1 MRSDS
6 APGASGKPG
15 SRFGVVAIAA
25 SAGGLHALEAI
36 LSGLQPGFAAPIVV
50 VQHLSRSRESVMAQ
64 ILGRK
69 TALRV
74 KQAED
79 GETIVPGC
87 VYTAPSDHHLL
98 VGAGGVLA
106 LTSTDLVHFVRPS
119 ADVLFESVA
128 ESYGSRAIVV
138 VATGTGFD
146 GATGVQAVKR
156 SGGVVIVQDELS
168 SEFFGMPG
176 AAIDTGDV
184 DLILPLDQIAD
195 ALTRLISVA

>member
-1 MRSDS
+1 VVSPES
-6 APGASGKPG
+6 SY
-15 SRFGVVAIAA
+15 GVVAIAT
-25 SAGGLHALEAI
+25 SAGGLHALDEI
-36 LSGLQPGFAAPIVV
+36 LSRLTPDFGAPIVV
-50 VQHLSRSRESVMAQ
+50 VQHISRKRESIMAE
-64 ILGRK
+64 ILARK
-69 TALRV
+69 TSLRV

-79 GETIVPGC
+79 GERIVAGC

-98 VGAGGVLA
+98 VRPEGTLS

-119 ADVLFESVA
+119 ADLLFASVA
-128 ESYGSRAIVV
+128 ESYGSRAVAV

-146 GATGVQAVKR
+146 GATGVQAIKR

-184 DLILPLDQIAD
+184 DFILPLDEIAA
-195 ALTRLISVA
+195 ALTRLISIA

>member
-1 MRSDS
+1 LSS
-6 APGASGKPG
+6 SGG
-15 SRFGVVAIAA
+15 FRVVAIAA
-25 SAGGLHALEAI
+25 SAGGLHALDEI
-36 LSGLQPGFAAPIVV
+36 LSRLTPDFGAPILV
-50 VQHLSRSRESVMAQ
+50 VQHISRRRESVMAK
-64 ILGRK
+64 ILARK
-69 TALRV
+69 TPLAV

-79 GETIVPGC
+79 GERIVPGC
-87 VYTAPSDHHLL
+87 VYTAPSDYHLL
-98 VGAGGVLA
+98 VRPGGIIA

-119 ADVLFESVA
+119 ADLLFESVA
-128 ESYGSRAIVV
+128 ESFGSRAVAV

-146 GATGVQAVKR
+146 GASGVRAIKR

-184 DLILPLDQIAD
+184 DLIVPLDQIAA

>member
-1 MRSDS
+1 MSPS
-6 APGASGKPG
+6 SG
-15 SRFGVVAIAA
+15 FGVVAIAT
-25 SAGGLHALEAI
+25 SAGGLHALDEI
-36 LSGLQPGFAAPIVV
+36 LSRLTPDFGAPILV
-50 VQHLSRSRESVMAQ
+50 VQHLSRSRESIMAE
-64 ILGRK
+64 ILARK
-69 TALRV
+69 TTLTV

-79 GETIVPGC
+79 GEAITPGC

-98 VGAGGVLA
+98 VRPGGILE

-119 ADVLFESVA
+119 ADVLFASLA
-128 ESYGSRAIVV
+128 DSFGSRAIAV

-146 GATGVQAVKR
+146 GATGVRAVKKG
-156 SGGVVIVQDELS
+156 GGVVIVQDELS

-184 DLILPLDQIAD
+184 DLILPLEEIAA

>member
-1 MRSDS
+1 M
-6 APGASGKPG
+6 AK
-15 SRFGVVAIAA
+15 
-25 SAGGLHALEAI
+25 I
-36 LSGLQPGFAAPIVV
+36 LA
-50 VQHLSRSRESVMAQ
+50 
-64 ILGRK
+64 RK
-69 TALRV
+69 TSLRV

-79 GETIVPGC
+79 GERIAPGC

-98 VGAGGVLA
+98 VGPEGTLA

-119 ADVLFESVA
+119 ADILFESVA
-128 ESYGSRAIVV
+128 ESFGSRAIAV

-146 GATGVQAVKR
+146 GATGVRAIKR

-184 DLILPLDQIAD
+184 DHILPLDQIAA